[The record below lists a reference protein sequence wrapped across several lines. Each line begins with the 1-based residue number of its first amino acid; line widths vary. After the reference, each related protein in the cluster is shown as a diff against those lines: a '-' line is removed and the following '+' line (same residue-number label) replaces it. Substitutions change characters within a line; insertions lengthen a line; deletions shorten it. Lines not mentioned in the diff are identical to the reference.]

1 MNTRVVRNDWSA
13 VTPPGLNGWQPSETV
28 SVVIP
33 ALADQ
38 HVLDLTLAALSG
50 QTYPAELLEVTVV
63 DDGSDPP
70 LRLPEI
76 RPERTKLIRV
86 SEGWGKANALRE
98 GVAHSSGAILHL
110 LDADMLVYP
119 EHVAALARW
128 HHVLPYAVTL
138 GYKRF
143 VDGPVP
149 SAQRVAD
156 AWRAGTAAELF
167 GGNRGEP
174 HEYQERYITQTDQLR
189 TADHLA
195 FRIFVGATVGLRREL
210 FDVAG
215 GPNPALRFGNDT
227 EFGYRLAQA
236 GAVFIPEPLA
246 QSWHLGPTHVMR
258 AQAEIARYRLAF
270 LADLVPYPRHWRK
283 AGGTAWTVPLVEV
296 VMIVDDE
303 PLERVRAAV
312 DSVLRGAE
320 RDVRVNLVGP
330 WDQLDRGRVPALTD
344 PQLELRLIAAT
355 YRGEPRVRLVTE
367 PVESAFPSPY
377 LLELPAAYAIAP
389 DSLARLLSVADRHAA
404 GVVRVGGD
412 SGPKSGSAGG
422 ARSEV
427 LFWRTAARGRA
438 RWVSA
443 PGDSMIDA
451 VASVHDRRD
460 VTSEEVGLI
469 DLTQFTPCELGSGL
483 VDVSTRHPSRRPGL
497 VPAMVEVEGIRS
509 LARATVVVAWLTGR
523 RLRTWVRRRM
533 RRPSSAG

>member
-1 MNTRVVRNDWSA
+1 MNSRVVRNDWSA
-13 VTPPGLNGWQPSETV
+13 VKPPTLDGWQPSETV

-50 QTYPAELLEVTVV
+50 QTYPADLLEVTVV

-70 LRLPEI
+70 LRLPQI

-119 EHVAALARW
+119 EHVSALARW

-143 VDGPVP
+143 VDGPWP
-149 SAQRVAD
+149 TPQRVAD

-174 HEYQERYITQTDQLR
+174 HDYQERYIAQTDQLR

-296 VMIVDDE
+296 VMAVDDE

-312 DSVLRGAE
+312 DSVLRGTE
-320 RDVRVNLVGP
+320 HDVRVNLVGP

-355 YRGEPRVRLVTE
+355 YRGEPRVRLMTE
-367 PVESAFPSPY
+367 PMESAFPSPY
-377 LLELPAAYAIAP
+377 LLELPAAHGVAP
-389 DSLARLLSVADRHAA
+389 HAVAGLVDLLDRHAA
-404 GVVRVGGD
+404 GVIRVVSD
-412 SGPKSGSAGG
+412 D
-422 ARSEV
+422 ARPSDPAA
-427 LFWRTAARGRA
+427 LFWRTASRGRA
-438 RWVSA
+438 RWVRTSGESLA
-443 PGDSMIDA
+443 DV
-451 VASVHDRRD
+451 VASVHGRHD
-460 VTSEEVGLI
+460 VTPEQAGVL
-469 DLTQFTPCELGSGL
+469 DLTGIAPNELAAGSFSLATSG
-483 VDVSTRHPSRRPGL
+483 RRRPTL
-497 VPAMVEVEGIRS
+497 VPRTVEVEGVRS
-509 LARATVVVAWLTGR
+509 LGRATVVVAWLAYR
-523 RLRTWVRRRM
+523 RLRAWVRGGGGRR
-533 RRPSSAG
+533 AGNN